1 MSLSRVWTILRKDLL
16 DAIRDGR
23 ILAIIIVPLALGILY
38 SVIYPDEEP
47 RPKADVVVV
56 GGPTN
61 TDAKRLS
68 VALPRD
74 VGRALNLTVTTEP
87 DEAKARD
94 TVADDDADV
103 AVVVP
108 EGLVARARAG
118 RAPPLRVLV
127 GPDASPSARAVVDL
141 LPATVGKLA
150 DRAPAV
156 QVAVR
161 DVQPK
166 SPSVVDELG
175 LRDYFV
181 LAAVVMT
188 VGFIG
193 LLATPIVLAE
203 EIEKRTIE
211 ALLLAARGPEV
222 LAAKALVGIVYSA
235 AATAILLAL
244 TGVPIERPGL
254 FVLGALGMVVSIVGF
269 GLCLAYVFRSAD
281 KLNTWGW
288 VIVMPA
294 IVPGFAVGVDP
305 PGWASAI
312 FQATPT
318 GQGMRLMVD
327 GALPTD
333 VFGGVGLAIVVFA
346 VWGAGGLVLLSRL
359 LQRRG
364 S

>member
-1 MSLSRVWTILRKDLL
+1 MRLSRVWTILRKDLL

-23 ILAIIIVPLALGILY
+23 VLAIIIVPLALGVAY
-38 SVIYPDEEP
+38 SMIYPDQEP
-47 RPKADVVVV
+47 RPTADVLVV
-56 GGPTN
+56 GSSTN
-61 TDAKRLS
+61 TDAQRLS

-74 VGRALNLTVTTEP
+74 VGRALDLTVRVES
-87 DEAKARD
+87 DEREAREA
-94 TVADDDADV
+94 VADDDADV
-103 AVVVP
+103 AIVVP
-108 EGLVARARAG
+108 EGLIADAEAG
-118 RAPPLRVLV
+118 RAPPLQVLV
-127 GPDASPSARAVVDL
+127 GPDASPAARAVVDL
-141 LPATVGKLA
+141 LPSSVGRLA
-150 DRAPAV
+150 DRPPAAE
-156 QVAVR
+156 VAVR
-161 DVQPK
+161 DVAPT
-166 SPSVVDELG
+166 SPSAIDELG
-175 LRDYFV
+175 LSTYFV

-222 LAAKALVGIVYSA
+222 LAAKALVGVSYSA
-235 AATAILLAL
+235 VATVILLAI
-244 TGVPIERPGL
+244 TGVPIERPAL
-254 FVLGALGMVVSIVGF
+254 FVVGTVGMIVSLVGF
-269 GLCLAYVFRSAD
+269 GLCLAYLFRAAD

-294 IVPGFAVGVDP
+294 IVPAFVVGADP
-305 PGWASAI
+305 PGWLDAI
-312 FQATPT
+312 CRAVPT

-333 VFGGVGLAIVVFA
+333 VFGGLGLALMVFA
-346 VWGAGGLVLLSRL
+346 VWGAGGLLVLARL

>member
-1 MSLSRVWTILRKDLL
+1 MKLSRVWTILRKDLL

-23 ILAIIIVPLALGILY
+23 ILAIIIVPLAIGILY

-47 RPKADVVVV
+47 RPTADVVVV
-56 GGPTN
+56 GTSA
-61 TDAKRLS
+61 DAAQ
-68 VALPRD
+68 VATALPKD
-74 VGRALNLTVTTEP
+74 VSRALDLTVTRED
-87 DEAKARD
+87 DEAKARA

-108 EGLVARARAG
+108 DGLIAQAKAG
-118 RAPPLRVLV
+118 RAPPLRALV
-127 GPDASPSARAVVDL
+127 GPDASPAARAVVDL
-141 LPATVGKLA
+141 LPATLGKLS
-150 DRAPAV
+150 DRPPAVAV
-156 QVAVR
+156 QVRAVEP
-161 DVQPK
+161 V

-181 LAAVVMT
+181 LAAIVMT

-222 LAAKALVGIVYSA
+222 LVAKAGVGIVYSA
-235 AATAILLAL
+235 FATALLVAI
-244 TGVPIERPGL
+244 TGIPIERPGL
-254 FVLGALGMVVSIVGF
+254 FLLGAAGMVVSIVGF

-288 VIVMPA
+288 VIVMPV
-294 IVPGFAVGVDP
+294 IVPGFMVGFDP
-305 PGWASAI
+305 PSWLDAI
-312 FQATPT
+312 FQAVPT

-333 VFGGVGLAIVVFA
+333 VFGGVGLAILVFV
-346 VWGAGGLVLLSRL
+346 VWGAGGLLLLSRL

>member
-1 MSLSRVWTILRKDLL
+1 MRLSRVLTILRKDLL

-23 ILAIIIVPLALGILY
+23 ILAIIIVPLALGVMY

-56 GGPTN
+56 GSSTN

-74 VGRALNLTVTTEP
+74 VGRSLDLQVTVEP
-87 DEAKARD
+87 DEAKARE
-94 TVADDDADV
+94 TVANDDADV
-103 AVVVP
+103 AVIVP
-108 EGLVARARAG
+108 ESLVADARAG
-118 RAPPLRVLV
+118 RAPPLQVLI
-127 GPDASPSARAVVDL
+127 GPDASPTARAVIDL
-141 LPATVGKLA
+141 LPSTVGKLA
-150 DRAPAV
+150 DRPPAT

-161 DVQPK
+161 DVAPT
-166 SPSVVDELG
+166 SPSAIDELG

-222 LAAKALVGIVYSA
+222 LAAKALVGTIYSVV
-235 AATAILLAL
+235 ATAILLAL
-244 TGVPIERPGL
+244 TGVPIERPLL
-254 FVLGALGMVVSIVGF
+254 FVVGALGMVISIVGF
-269 GLCLAYVFRSAD
+269 GLCLAYAFRSAD

-294 IVPGFAVGVDP
+294 IVPGFVVGVDP
-305 PGWASAI
+305 PGWADAI
-312 FQATPT
+312 CQAVPT
-318 GQGMRLMVD
+318 GQGMRLMID
-327 GALPTD
+327 GALPSD
-333 VFGGVGLAIVVFA
+333 VFGGLGLALVVFA
-346 VWGAGGLVLLSRL
+346 VWGAGGLLLLSRM

>member
-1 MSLSRVWTILRKDLL
+1 MSPARVWTILRKDLL

-23 ILAIIIVPLALGILY
+23 VLAIVVVPLALGVMY
-38 SVIYPDEEP
+38 SLIYPDQEP

-56 GGPTN
+56 GSTTN

-68 VALPRD
+68 VTLPRD
-74 VGRALNLTVTTEP
+74 VRRSLDLNVTRES
-87 DEAKARD
+87 DEARARE

-103 AVVVP
+103 AILVP
-108 EGLVARARAG
+108 EGLVADAKAG
-118 RAPPLRVLV
+118 RAPPLWALV
-127 GPDASPSARAVVDL
+127 GPDASPTARAVIDL
-141 LPATVGKLA
+141 LPSTVGRLA
-150 DRAPAV
+150 DRPPATR
-156 QVAVR
+156 VAVR
-161 DVQPK
+161 AVEPT
-166 SPSVVDELG
+166 SPSAVDELG

-222 LAAKALVGIVYSA
+222 LAAKALVGTVYSVV
-235 AATAILLAL
+235 ATAILLGI
-244 TGVPIERPGL
+244 TGVPLERPGL
-254 FVLGALGMVVSIVGF
+254 FVLGALGMVLSIVGF
-269 GLCLAYVFRSAD
+269 GLCLAYAFRSAD

-294 IVPGFAVGVDP
+294 IVPAFVVGVDP
-305 PGWASAI
+305 PGWVDAI
-312 FQATPT
+312 CRAVPT
-318 GQGMRLMVD
+318 GQGMRLMID
-327 GALPTD
+327 GALPSD
-333 VFGGVGLAIVVFA
+333 VFGGLGLALVVFA
-346 VWGAGGLVLLSRL
+346 VWGGGGLLLLSQL

>member
-1 MSLSRVWTILRKDLL
+1 MNLRRVWTILRKDLL

-23 ILAIIIVPLALGILY
+23 ILAIIIVPLALGVLY

-47 RPKADVVVV
+47 RPTADVVVV
-56 GGPTN
+56 GSSP
-61 TDAKRLS
+61 DAKQ
-68 VALPRD
+68 VADALPKD
-74 VGRALNLTVTTEP
+74 VSRALDLTVTTET
-87 DEAKARD
+87 DERAARD
-94 TVADDDADV
+94 VVAEDDADV
-103 AVVVP
+103 AVIVP
-108 EGLVARARAG
+108 DGLIAQAEAG
-118 RAPPLRVLV
+118 RGPPLRTLV

-156 QVAVR
+156 AVAVQAVEPR
-161 DVQPK
+161 

-222 LAAKALVGIVYSA
+222 LAAKALVGIVYSTI
-235 AATAILLAL
+235 ATVILLGL
-244 TGVPIERPGL
+244 TGVAPERPAI
-254 FVLGALGMVVSIVGF
+254 FVLGAAGMVVSIVGL

-288 VIVMPA
+288 VIVMPF
-294 IVPGFAVGVDP
+294 IVPGFMVGVDP
-305 PGWASAI
+305 PGWLDAI
-312 FQATPT
+312 FQAIPT

-327 GALPTD
+327 GALPED
-333 VFGGVGLAIVVFA
+333 VFGGVGLALLVFA
-346 VWGAGGLVLLSRL
+346 VWGAGGLLLLSRL
-359 LQRRG
+359 LQTRG

>member
-1 MSLSRVWTILRKDLL
+1 MSPARVWTILRKDLL

-23 ILAIIIVPLALGILY
+23 ILAIIVVPLALGVLY

-47 RPKADVVVV
+47 RPTADVVVV
-56 GGPTN
+56 GSSP
-61 TDAKRLS
+61 DAER
-68 VALPRD
+68 VAEALPKD
-74 VGRALNLTVTTEP
+74 VSRALDLKVTAET
-87 DEAKARD
+87 DEREARD
-94 TVADDDADV
+94 TVAEDDADV
-103 AVVVP
+103 AVIVP
-108 EGLVARARAG
+108 DGLIGQAQSG
-118 RAPPLRVLV
+118 RGPPLRTLV
-127 GPDASPSARAVVDL
+127 GPDASPAARAVVDL

-156 QVAVR
+156 AVELQAVEPR
-161 DVQPK
+161 
-166 SPSVVDELG
+166 SPSVIDELG

-235 AATAILLAL
+235 IATVILLAL
-244 TGVPIERPGL
+244 TGVAPERPAI
-254 FVLGALGMVVSIVGF
+254 FVLGAAGMVVSIVGF

-288 VIVMPA
+288 VIVMPV
-294 IVPGFAVGVDP
+294 IVPGFMVGIDP
-305 PGWASAI
+305 PGWLDAI
-312 FQATPT
+312 FQAVPT

-327 GALPTD
+327 GTLPED
-333 VFGGVGLAIVVFA
+333 IFGGVGLALVVFA
-346 VWGAGGLVLLSRL
+346 VWGAGGLLLLSRL
-359 LQRRG
+359 LQTRG

>member
-1 MSLSRVWTILRKDLL
+1 MRLSRVLAILRKDLL

-23 ILAIIIVPLALGILY
+23 ILAIIIVPLAIGVLY
-38 SVIYPDEEP
+38 SVIYPDQEP

-56 GGPTN
+56 GSSS
-61 TDAKRLS
+61 DAQR
-68 VALPRD
+68 VAEALPKD
-74 VGRALNLTVTTEP
+74 VSRALELTVTTER
-87 DEAKARD
+87 DAEKARE
-94 TVADDDADV
+94 TVAEDDADV
-103 AVVVP
+103 AVIVP
-108 EGLVARARAG
+108 DGLIAEAQAG
-118 RAPPLRVLV
+118 RGPPLRTLV

-141 LPATVGKLA
+141 VPATVGKLA

-156 QVAVR
+156 AV
-161 DVQPK
+161 DVQSVEPRN
-166 SPSVVDELG
+166 PSVITELG

-222 LAAKALVGIVYSA
+222 LAAKALVGIVYSVV
-235 AATAILLAL
+235 ATAILLVL
-244 TGVPIERPGL
+244 TGIAPERSGL
-254 FVLGALGMVVSIVGF
+254 FLLGAAGMIVSIIGF
-269 GLCLAYVFRSAD
+269 GLCLAYLFRSAD

-288 VIVMPA
+288 VLVMPVIA
-294 IVPGFAVGVDP
+294 PGFAVGFDP
-305 PGWASAI
+305 PGWLDAI
-312 FQATPT
+312 CQAIPT

-327 GALPTD
+327 GALPSD
-333 VFGGVGLAIVVFA
+333 IFGGVGLAVLVFA
-346 VWGAGGLVLLSRL
+346 VWGAGGLLLLSRL
-359 LQRRG
+359 LQTRG

>member
-1 MSLSRVWTILRKDLL
+1 MSLARVWTILRKDLL

-23 ILAIIIVPLALGILY
+23 ILAIIIVPLALGVLY

-56 GGPTN
+56 GAAGDSDVKALAT
-61 TDAKRLS
+61 
-68 VALPRD
+68 ALPKD
-74 VGRALNLTVTTEP
+74 VGNSLDLEVTTET
-87 DEAKARD
+87 DARQARE
-94 TVADDDADV
+94 TVAGDDADV
-103 AVVVP
+103 AVIVP
-108 EGLVARARAG
+108 DGLIADAKAG
-118 RAPPLRVLV
+118 RAPPLRALI
-127 GPDASPSARAVVDL
+127 GPDASPTARAVVDL
-141 LPATVGKLA
+141 LPSSVGKLA
-150 DRAPAV
+150 DRAPATRIAV
-156 QVAVR
+156 QAVE
-161 DVQPK
+161 PT

-235 AATAILLAL
+235 VATVILLAL
-244 TGVPIERPGL
+244 TGVSPERPGL
-254 FVLGALGMVVSIVGF
+254 FVLGAAGMVVSVIGF
-269 GLCLAYVFRSAD
+269 GLCLAYLFRSAD

-288 VIVMPA
+288 VIVMPIIA
-294 IVPGFAVGVDP
+294 PGFVVGVDP
-305 PGWASAI
+305 PGWLGAVL
-312 FQATPT
+312 QATPT

-333 VFGGVGLAIVVFA
+333 VFGGVGLAVLVFA
-346 VWGAGGLVLLSRL
+346 VWGAGGLLLLSRL
-359 LQRRG
+359 LQTRG